1 MRSFDFY
8 VHMKF
13 YKIILFSIALFACV
27 LRIYNVDA
35 FSLWIDEI
43 YTMFAVHPSLS
54 ISDIINDQGAHQPP
68 LFFIMSRFI
77 FNLVGYEAIYLRYL
91 SITFSFFSVIVIG
104 LIGKEI
110 FKNIYM
116 GFFLTMFVATNR
128 MLIYY
133 SMDGRFYLIE
143 FFFSALVILFFI
155 RLYVKGV
162 STKMNNWG
170 LGISMSLGAYF
181 HHFGLIPPFILFLFV
196 TYTKRKE
203 ILNNSNFNSLLK
215 LFKPFVLMLVALTP
229 WIFNGLITGAKINS
243 YWLKEL
249 DVEGYILHGF
259 NYPTIINVIFY
270 ILWGVGSFLLLRNRK
285 IQDLSF
291 VLFVQLGVVLI
302 PLLFSFIKYPIL
314 VPRYSIVMFPYVM
327 ISIAFAFDEL
337 LSNVSLRYSRL
348 FLMITVIVIS
358 LPGIHSV
365 FKNPRWFEKSQWR
378 EAAANIS
385 NVVNRQ
391 QDTNWVVFSP
401 TSGVRTFAAID
412 YYLDYKH
419 PKSKLIDN
427 FVVGVDD
434 NVILIE
440 VESYSKI
447 ASDKFT
453 SILKQYIVSTY
464 EIGAG
469 LSTVK
474 VHYCHRK

>member
-1 MRSFDFY
+1 
-8 VHMKF
+8 MKCH
-13 YKIILFSIALFACV
+13 KIILLSIALFACL
-27 LRIYNVDA
+27 LRMYNVDA

-77 FNLVGYEAIYLRYL
+77 FNLIGYEAIYLRYL
-91 SITFSFFSVIVIG
+91 SIVFSFFSVIVIG

-110 FKNIYM
+110 FKN
-116 GFFLTMFVATNR
+116 GCLVFFLAMFVATNR

-133 SMDGRFYLIE
+133 SMDGRFYMIE

-155 RLYVKGV
+155 RHYIKGAN
-162 STKMNNWG
+162 TKMNNWG

-196 TYTKRKE
+196 TYYKRTE
-203 ILNNSNFNSLLK
+203 IFNNANLNSLLN
-215 LFKPFVLMLVALTP
+215 LFRPFVIMLVALAP

-249 DVEGYILHGF
+249 DLVGYILHGF
-259 NYPTIINVIFY
+259 NYPVILNLIFY
-270 ILWGVGSFLLLRNRK
+270 ISWGVGSFILLKKRK

-291 VLFVQLGVVLI
+291 VFFVQLGVVLI
-302 PLLFSFIKYPIL
+302 PLLFSYIKYPIL
-314 VPRYSIVMFPYVM
+314 VPRYSIVMYPYVM
-327 ISIAFAFDEL
+327 IAIGLAFDEL
-337 LSNVSLRYSRL
+337 LSNMPIKYSRL
-348 FLMITVIVIS
+348 LLIISIIIIS

-365 FKNPRWFEKSQWR
+365 FKNSKWFEKSQWR

-385 NVVNRQ
+385 NVVNRH
-391 QDTNWVVFSP
+391 QDTNWVIFSP
-401 TSGVRTFAAID
+401 TSGVRKFAAID
-412 YYLDYKH
+412 YYLDYKQ
-419 PKSKLIDN
+419 PKSKLIDD
-427 FVVGVDD
+427 FVVGIDE

-440 VESYSKI
+440 VESYYKI
-447 ASDKFT
+447 PSDKFT
-453 SILKQYIVSTY
+453 RILKQYNVTTD
-464 EIGAG
+464 EIGTG

-474 VHYCHRK
+474 VHYCNRK